1 MGKRGPV
8 AETRTCEQCH
18 AVFVPRREHA
28 RFCGARCRA
37 IWNRERAGDPAAGS
51 SALQWSITAMTE
63 TIERLPT
70 IRAGDRARALA
81 AIGEAVWQVTLVDA
95 TLVRHHPDTY
105 DRVLASQIPA
115 QRRLTEQTLAGL
127 RYVRNHI
134 GPEPSLAGFIQP
146 GRPGVPRGRITSWTW
161 KPVPDPPLATLA
173 PRGRAW
179 ELARYR
185 AYQATLA
192 EHAIAEIFGRAAG
205 FLNLAAAD
213 PPSITVTGAH
223 ARR

>member
-1 MGKRGPV
+1 MP
-8 AETRTCEQCH
+8 RTCEQCG

-37 IWNRERAGDPAAGS
+37 TWNREHTGDPAAGW

-70 IRAGDRARALA
+70 IRAGDRTRALA

-95 TLVRHHPDTY
+95 TLVRYYPDIY
-105 DRVLASQIPA
+105 DRVLASRIPA
-115 QRRLTEQTLAGL
+115 RRRLTEETLAGL
-127 RYVRNHI
+127 RFVRNHI
-134 GPEPSLAGFIQP
+134 GAEPSLAGFIQP
-146 GRPGVPRGRITSWTW
+146 GRPGVPHGRITSWTW
-161 KPVPDPPLATLA
+161 KPVPDPALASLA

-185 AYQATLA
+185 AYQANLA
-192 EHAIAEIFGRAAG
+192 GYTIAETFGRAAE
-205 FLNLAAAD
+205 FLNLAS
-213 PPSITVTGAH
+213 PSALPIAVTGTH